1 MAYDVDDTIAAIASA
16 SGGAARGILRLSGPE
31 TLACLKACFHP
42 TNDQTLPSQQATRVT
57 GHLNVGDTIGD
68 LDCQVYVWPTQRS
81 YTRQPA
87 AEVHTIGSPP
97 ILELLLQTL
106 CKHGARLAEP
116 GEFTLRAFLAGRLDL
131 PQAEAVL
138 GVIDATNQ
146 QQLDVCLTQL
156 AGGLSSK
163 LNQLRDGL
171 LNLCADL
178 EAGLDFVD
186 EDIEFVS
193 ATESTRQLTTIEE
206 SIGSVVDQMQR
217 RGESH
222 FTPRIVLRGRPNA
235 GKSTLWNTLTSHQT
249 AITSNAPGTT
259 RDYLECGIEL
269 GGIACTLIDTAGVD
283 DQPLDKIDAAARKM
297 AAQRHEQAHLN
308 ILCIDS
314 STALQQWDASQ
325 LNGTQSVDLAVLTKS
340 DSIVN
345 FWQLENEQWGFK
357 ITPGVDKTTLTHLQ
371 SQQRIELIHISCHQ
385 THGLKKLLERMQQA
399 IGSKLNDE
407 SSVVTATSTRCHES
421 LRRALEDVG
430 RARQLATL
438 QAGDELVAAEIRNAL
453 NELGKVVGAVYT
465 EDVLDRIFSRFCIGK

>member
-16 SGGAARGILRLSGPE
+16 SGGSARGILRLSGPE
-31 TLACLKACFHP
+31 TIACLRACFHP
-42 TNDQTLPSQQATRVT
+42 TNDQPLPSQQATRVT
-57 GHLNVGDTIGD
+57 GHLNAGEPIGD

-146 QQLDVCLTQL
+146 QQLDVSLTQL

-193 ATESTRQLTTIEE
+193 ATESTRQLTTIEQA
-206 SIGSVVDQMQR
+206 IASVVDQMQR
-217 RGESH
+217 RGESY

-235 GKSTLWNTLTSHQT
+235 GKSTLWNTLTAQQT
-249 AITSNAPGTT
+249 AITSNIPGTT
-259 RDYLECGIEL
+259 RDYLESAVKL

-283 DQPLDKIDAAARKM
+283 DQPLDQIDAAAREM
-297 AAQRHEQAHLN
+297 TAQRHEQAHVN
-308 ILCIDS
+308 VLCIDS
-314 STALQQWDASQ
+314 STTFQQWDASQ
-325 LNGTQSVDLAVLTKS
+325 LACEQSVDLAVLTKS
-340 DSIVN
+340 DSIAN
-345 FWQLENEQWGFK
+345 FWQSEHEQFGFEV
-357 ITPGVDKTTLTHLQ
+357 TPGAQQTTLTHFE
-371 SQQRIELIHISCHQ
+371 SGRVIELIHISCHQ
-385 THGLKKLLERMQQA
+385 TRGVNELLERMNRA
-399 IGSKLNDE
+399 LGGKLNDE
-407 SSVVTATSTRCHES
+407 SSVVTATSTRCRES

-430 RARQLATL
+430 RARQLASG